1 MSPGEYWNAVETG
14 GEWDYKTTRGGRYED
29 FGNFNFGATCGAVTF
44 SNTACSAGAGWYQ
57 LYQNP
62 KAAEGG
68 PFGPTWG
75 DQAKDQ
81 FWISRGQRY
90 YRTYQIETSSWTF
103 LLQQKRRKE

>member
-1 MSPGEYWNAVETG
+1 MGPIEYYDTIKTG
-14 GEWDYKTTRGGRYED
+14 GEWDYKQADPKYEN

-44 SNTACSAGAGWYQ
+44 SNTVCSAGAGWYQ
-57 LYQNP
+57 LYSNP

-81 FWISRGQRY
+81 FWIGRGQQY
-90 YRTYQIETSSWTF
+90 YRIYQIEMF
-103 LLQQKRRKE
+103 NLMPKRKK